1 MKINIKD
8 QEIEMKYSF
17 RSLIIFEEIT
27 GKTMTTP
34 DTLKDILILFYSV
47 VLSSAKGS
55 LQDFTWDNFIDW
67 LDDNP
72 EKTVEFTQWLK
83 DVLETQNNIT
93 EKNAKEVE
101 KKTRRKSS
109 TRSKTV

>member
-1 MKINIKD
+1 MKVLIKD
-8 QEIEMKYSF
+8 QEITLKYSF
-17 RSLIIFEEIT
+17 RALIVYEQIMGE
-27 GKTMTTP
+27 
-34 DTLKDILILFYSV
+34 TLTVPETLQQILVLFYSI
-47 VLSSAKGS
+47 VLASSKGT
-55 LQDFTWDNFIDW
+55 LQDWTWDNFIDW

>member
-34 DTLKDILILFYSV
+34 DTLKDILILFYSI
-47 VLSSAKGS
+47 VLASAKGS
-55 LQDFTWDNFIDW
+55 LQDWTWDNFMDW
-67 LDDNP
+67 LDENP
-72 EKTVEFTQWLK
+72 EITIEFTQWLK

-93 EKNAKEVE
+93 EKHSKGVE

-109 TRSKTV
+109 TR

>member
-8 QEIEMKYSF
+8 QEIELKYSF

-55 LQDFTWDNFIDW
+55 LQDFTWDNFMDY
-67 LDDNP
+67 LDENP
-72 EKTVEFTQWLK
+72 DLTVEFVEWLK
-83 DVLETQNNIT
+83 SVLETQNGIA
-93 EKNAKEVE
+93 EKHSKEVE

-109 TRSKTV
+109 TQKKNV